1 MQRLTETAAGA
12 LSAVDLSC
20 TLAIFKPQKPPVE
33 YGGRRK
39 VPPENG
45 KHVRPPWCDRRGTSP
60 KRENTTRQPENTNK
74 RSGKPSQEPRQA
86 PKHGR
91 IATRAW
97 RKAQHHP
104 QTEPEQRQER
114 HGGAPIAS
122 WNPTWTCFP
131 FSMVLGGGTFRRPP
145 YFTGDFGGRQKFP
158 LFTPPI
164 EPRA

>member
-131 FSMVLGGGTFRRPP
+131 FSMVLGGGL
-145 YFTGDFGGRQKFP
+145 FGARH
-158 LFTPPI
+158 TS
-164 EPRA
+164 RAILGGVKNSHCSHHL